1 MQMQWM
7 FPQLWWRWRRVR
19 RNVERW
25 RDARRARAVAILFAG
40 VEEGLAN
47 ARPMMLSHGEKLLY
61 WCCIAVP
68 EKGEKGSL
76 LYWCCIAIP
85 VENRQNLIFFL
96 ENNLSTIM

>member
-1 MQMQWM
+1 MDVSSAVVALEAGS
-7 FPQLWWRWRRVR
+7 PERGA
-19 RNVERW
+19 VERC
-25 RDARRARAVAILFAG
+25 AARARAVAILFAG